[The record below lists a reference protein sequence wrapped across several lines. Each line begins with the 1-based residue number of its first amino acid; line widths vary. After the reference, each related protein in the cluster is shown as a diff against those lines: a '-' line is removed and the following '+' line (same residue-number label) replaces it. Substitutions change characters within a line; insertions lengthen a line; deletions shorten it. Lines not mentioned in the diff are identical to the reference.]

1 VTDSMN
7 ALQGAKVLL
16 VDDQPANLDVL
27 CDLLEARGCSI
38 LLAPSGGIALQTA
51 GRAMPDVILLDIMM
65 PEIDGFETC
74 RRLKAN
80 PDTAGIPVIFIT
92 ARDMK
97 EDVVAGLDAG
107 GVDYVTK
114 PFQEEEVVARVETH
128 VRVSRLATELATRN
142 EELVEK
148 NDELEEKND
157 QLEAEIGRRR
167 KLKGQ
172 LSGLAEREADLWE
185 LDGFVGQSPTMRE
198 IFDHIRLLQ
207 ENPGMSVLIAG
218 ESGTGKELIARAIH
232 SGGARRDAPF
242 VPVNCAAMPGE
253 LAESLLFGHMRGA
266 FTGADRDRLGYFEMA
281 DGGTLFLDEIG
292 DMPKELQG
300 KLLRVLEDSQ
310 VWRVGDSAGRQVDV
324 RVLAASNVDL
334 QAKIQEGGFRQDLY
348 FRVARFSV
356 TAPPLRQRVEDIP
369 LLAEHF
375 LRLLAKEMGCD
386 HPEISAKALDRL
398 QSYPFPGNVRELK
411 NVVERALIECRCG
424 LIEPQ
429 HLHLID
435 GALHAAATGVPNDL
449 PMDLDE
455 AADQARLA
463 VLHRAMDLCSGNVSE
478 AARQLGT
485 SRNKVYRLL
494 EQERQRHTRA
504 NK

>member
-1 VTDSMN
+1 MN
-7 ALQGAKVLL
+7 TLQGAKVLL

-38 LLAPSGGIALQTA
+38 LLAPSGGIALKTA
-51 GRAMPDVILLDIMM
+51 ARALPDVVLLDIMM

-74 RRLKAN
+74 RRLKAD
-80 PDTAGIPVIFIT
+80 PLTAGIPVIFIT

-107 GVDYVTK
+107 GVDYITK

-128 VRVSRLATELATRN
+128 VRLSRLATELAARN
-142 EELVEK
+142 KELV
-148 NDELEEKND
+148 EKND
-157 QLEAEIGRRR
+157 QLEAEIDRRR
-167 KLKGQ
+167 RLKGQ

-207 ENPGMSVLIAG
+207 DNPGMSVLIAG
-218 ESGTGKELIARAIH
+218 ESGTGKELIAKAIH

-281 DGGTLFLDEIG
+281 HGGTLFLDEIG

-300 KLLRVLEDSQ
+300 KLLRVLEDGQ
-310 VWRVGDSAGRQVDV
+310 VWRVGDSAARQVDV

-334 QAKIQEGGFRQDLY
+334 QVKIQEGGFRQDLY

-386 HPEISAKALDRL
+386 HPEISAEALDRL
-398 QSYPFPGNVRELK
+398 RSYPFPGNVRELK
-411 NVVERALIECRCG
+411 NVVERALIECRGG

-429 HLHLID
+429 HLHLVD
-435 GALHAAATGVPNDL
+435 GALQAAATGLPADL

-463 VLHRAMDLCSGNVSE
+463 VLHRAMDMCSGNVSE
-478 AARQLGT
+478 AARLLGT
-485 SRNKVYRLL
+485 SRNKVYRIL
-494 EQERQRHTRA
+494 EQERQRLP
-504 NK
+504 